1 MLSLVASLMAQITSP
16 AEPPSWGNLVLS
28 IVSSIPVAAVLGW
41 RLKLSDDK
49 DRAKDERI
57 NDLENKVFVLVERTL
72 PVLADATRALADAA
86 RHHDSDDGSDELRRQ
101 MRRLQSAVDDLGH
114 DRKGG

>member
-1 MLSLVASLMAQITSP
+1 MLSLLASVVAQITSP

-49 DRAKDERI
+49 DRSKDERI
-57 NDLENKVFVLVERTL
+57 NDLENKVFVLAERTL
-72 PVLADATRALADAA
+72 PVLADATRALADATR
-86 RHHDSDDGSDELRRQ
+86 RHDGDDGSEELRRQ
-101 MRRLQSAVDDLGH
+101 LRRLQDRLDNIGQ
-114 DRKGG
+114 DRKGV

>member
-1 MLSLVASLMAQITSP
+1 MMSLLAPILAQITSGP

-49 DRAKDERI
+49 ERAKDERI
-57 NDLENKVFVLVERTL
+57 SDLENKVFALTERTL
-72 PVLADATRALADAA
+72 PVLADAARELAAA
-86 RHHDSDDGSDELRRQ
+86 TRHHEGDDGSIELRRQ
-101 MRRLQSAVDDLGH
+101 LRRVQAQLDDFGQG
-114 DRKGG
+114 KGG